1 MLASETASSR
11 VVMVALAGNLAIALI
26 KLAAFATT
34 RSTAMLTEAIHS
46 FVDTGDQILLM
57 VGQARGRR
65 APDASH
71 PFGYGMETYFWSFIV
86 ALMIFMVGGA
96 LSIWEGFEK
105 LLHPAEVGS
114 PWINLVVL
122 AISAVFEGVSFRLA
136 YRGYRRMVRGRNVR
150 LWQFLV
156 ISKDPSLFSTLL
168 EDGAALTGLSLAA
181 LGVIGEAWLG
191 MPWADGAASI
201 AIGLLLVAV
210 AVFMANETRSLIAG
224 ESAAPFIVAEAREAL
239 EADPRVAKLVDLSS
253 LQLGPQQ
260 ILLAVTLR
268 FRRGMTGEEM
278 EQASD
283 DLVAR
288 AQASDPRICS
298 VFLRPCTAGFADEI
312 ARSGTASQPPAV
324 SPPGKGG
331 SEPGSGPHAT

>member
-1 MLASETASSR
+1 VAAEHGGETAPLDSRSTSQASGSWTVKGSEGVSSR
-11 VVMVALAGNLAIALI
+11 VVLVALAGNLAIALI
-26 KLAAFATT
+26 KLTAFFMT

-46 FVDTGDQILLM
+46 AVDTGDQLLLM
-57 VGQARGRR
+57 VGQKRGRR
-65 APDASH
+65 PPDETH

-96 LSIWEGFEK
+96 LSIWEGARK
-105 LLHPAEVGS
+105 LLHPAGIDD

-122 AISAVFEGVSFRLA
+122 AVSAVFEALSFRLA
-136 YRGYRRMVRGRNVR
+136 YRGYRRMVRGRNIP

-156 ISKDPSLFSTLL
+156 LSKDPSLFATLL
-168 EDGAALTGLSLAA
+168 EDGAALTGLALAA
-181 LGVIGEAWLG
+181 LGVIGEGWLG
-191 MPWADGAASI
+191 LEWADGTASI

-224 ESAAPFIVAEAREAL
+224 EAAAPFIVEQARSAL
-239 EADPRVAKLVDLSS
+239 EADPRVATLVDVAS

-268 FRRGMTGEEM
+268 FRPGLTGEQIE
-278 EQASD
+278 AAAD
-283 DLVAR
+283 DLAVR

-298 VFLRPCTAGFADEI
+298 VFLRP
-312 ARSGTASQPPAV
+312 
-324 SPPGKGG
+324 GG
-331 SEPGSGPHAT
+331 PKPSLGL

>member
-1 MLASETASSR
+1 MDSKFTSRSTAGVPLRVTASESASSQ
-11 VVMVALAGNLAIALI
+11 VVLVALAGNLAIAVI
-26 KLAAFATT
+26 KLIAFAMT

-46 FVDTGDQILLM
+46 FVDTGDQVLLM
-57 VGQARGRR
+57 IGQKRGRKP
-65 APDASH
+65 PDETH

-96 LSIWEGFEK
+96 LSIWEGVQRMLE
-105 LLHPAEVGS
+105 PVDVGP
-114 PWINLVVL
+114 PWINLAVL

-136 YRGYRRMVRGRNVR
+136 YRGYKRMVRGRDVR

-168 EDGAALTGLSLAA
+168 EDGAALIGLSLAA

-191 MPWADGAASI
+191 LPWADGAASV

-224 ESAAPFIVAEAREAL
+224 ESAAPFVVEQARAAL
-239 EADPRVAKLVDLSS
+239 EADPRVASLDDVAS

-268 FRRGMTGEEM
+268 FRPGLTGAEM
-278 EQASD
+278 EQVYD
-283 DLVAR
+283 DLAAR
-288 AQASDPRICS
+288 AQASDQRICS
-298 VFLRPCTAGFADEI
+298 VFLRPGRPGPADV
-312 ARSGTASQPPAV
+312 AA
-324 SPPGKGG
+324 
-331 SEPGSGPHAT
+331 